1 MRNTL
6 TAFKVRALARPD
18 VGREYDEL
26 KEEFELFDEILRA
39 RAEAGFTRPNLQQ
52 E

>member
-6 TAFKVRALARPD
+6 RAFKTKALARQD
-18 VGREYDEL
+18 VRREYDEL
-26 KEEFELFDEILRA
+26 KEEFELFDEMLRA
-39 RAEAGFTRPNLQQ
+39 RTEAGFTRPNLQQ

>member
-6 TAFKVRALARPD
+6 KAFKARALPRPA
-18 VGREYDEL
+18 VRLEYDEL
-26 KEEFELFDEILRA
+26 KEEFELLDEILKA
-39 RAEAGFTRPNLQQ
+39 RVEAGFTRPNLQQ